1 MIETHDLLLEN
12 QQLREENY
20 LQKLQ
25 LQKDNLRISKL
36 ENQLE
41 QLLRTVYGKKSER
54 FAPTL
59 PGQGSFA
66 LDIPVLETPKA
77 KKETITYEREK
88 PSGKSNHKGR
98 LPLPDH
104 LQRVDIDIEPK
115 EDVTGLVKIGEE
127 ITEQLECE
135 PGKLFVKRYRR
146 AKYAKPQGEGVL
158 IGELPS
164 FIIPR
169 GIAGAGLL
177 ALIIIQKYVD
187 HLPLY
192 RQIEM
197 FKRMGIEIPS
207 STMSDWLA
215 MCIKELAPLYE
226 ALKTKILS
234 ASYLM
239 ADETPIK
246 VLDRDKRGNITLG
259 YYWVYRDPQSGLV
272 LFDYRPGRGG
282 DGPRD
287 ILKNFEGFL
296 QADGYNVYES
306 LDNKKITLIHCMA
319 HARRKF
325 DEALKD
331 DHIRANHV
339 LSAMQKLYVVER
351 TCREMKYSF
360 QQRYE
365 LRQEKSIPVLEEL
378 HQWLK
383 DNMTAG
389 NPKSP
394 IRIAIN
400 YSLQRWDKLML
411 YASNGMLE
419 IDNNLVENSIRP
431 VALGKKNYLFAGS
444 HASAQRA
451 AMIYS
456 LLGTCKLK
464 GVEPFQWL
472 KNIFEVLPDWKFNKL
487 EELLPKN

>member
-1 MIETHDLLLEN
+1 MIETQNLLLEN
-12 QQLREENY
+12 QQLKEEN
-20 LQKLQ
+20 QKL
-25 LQKDNLRISKL
+25 KSRIQKL
-36 ENQLE
+36 EHQIE
-41 QLLRTVYGKKSER
+41 QLIRIVYGKKSER
-54 FAPTL
+54 YAPTI
-59 PGQGSFA
+59 PGQIA
-66 LDIPVLETPKA
+66 LPLDIAAIETPEVKM
-77 KKETITYEREK
+77 ETVTYERGK

-98 LPLPDH
+98 VPIPDH

-115 EDVTGLVKIGEE
+115 EDVTGMVKIGEE

-135 PGKLFVKRYRR
+135 PGKLIVKRYRR
-146 AKYAKPQGEGVL
+146 AKYAKPKGEGVI

-192 RQIEM
+192 RQIEI

-215 MCIKELAPLYE
+215 MCIRELAPLYE
-226 ALKTKILS
+226 ALKAKLLS
-234 ASYLM
+234 ANYLM

-246 VLDRDKRGNITLG
+246 VLDRDKKGNIALG

-282 DGPRD
+282 EGPGD

-296 QADGYNVYES
+296 QADGYNVYEKF
-306 LDNKKITLIHCMA
+306 DTNKITLIHCMA

-325 DEALKD
+325 DEALKNNRPLAE
-331 DHIRANHV
+331 H
-339 LSAMQKLYVVER
+339 AMTEIQKLYEVER
-351 TCREMKYSF
+351 TCREMNYST
-360 QQRYE
+360 QQRYD
-365 LRQEKSIPVLEEL
+365 LRQEKSLPVLKQL

-383 DNMTAG
+383 ENSKTG
-389 NPKSP
+389 TPESS
-394 IRIAIN
+394 IRNAIT
-400 YSLQRWDKLML
+400 YSLKRWDKLMI
-411 YASNGMLE
+411 YASSGILE

-444 HASAQRA
+444 HKSAGLA

-472 KNIFEVLPDWKFNKL
+472 KNVFEVLPDWKANRL
-487 EELLPKN
+487 EELLP

>member
-1 MIETHDLLLEN
+1 MIETQELLLEN
-12 QQLREENY
+12 KKLREEI
-20 LQKLQ
+20 LHQQSQIQKLQ
-25 LQKDNLRISKL
+25 H
-36 ENQLE
+36 QLE
-41 QLLRTVYGKKSER
+41 QLLKIVYGKKSER

-66 LDIPVLETPKA
+66 LDIPALETPEVKT
-77 KKETITYEREK
+77 ETITYEREK

-135 PGKLFVKRYRR
+135 PGKLYVKRYRR
-146 AKYAKPQGEGVL
+146 SKYAKPKGEG
-158 IGELPS
+158 IITGELPS
-164 FIIPR
+164 FIVPR
-169 GIAGAGLL
+169 GIAGASLL

-215 MCIKELAPLYE
+215 MCIKELVPLYE
-226 ALKTKILS
+226 ALKAKLLS
-234 ASYLM
+234 ANYLM

-246 VLDRDKRGNITLG
+246 VLDRDKKGNIHLG
-259 YYWVYRDPQSGLV
+259 YYWVYRDPGSGLV
-272 LFDYRPGRGG
+272 LFDYRPGRGRE
-282 DGPRD
+282 GPED

-296 QADGYNVYES
+296 QADGYAVYENF
-306 LDNKKITLIHCMA
+306 DTKKIALIHCMA

-325 DEALKD
+325 DEALCD
-331 DHIRANHV
+331 DHERANYV
-339 LSAMQKLYVVER
+339 LLEMQKLYHVEKS
-351 TCREMKYSF
+351 CRELNYSH
-360 QQRYE
+360 QQRYD
-365 LRQEKSIPVLEEL
+365 LRQEKSLPVLKNL
-378 HQWLK
+378 HQWFK
-383 DNMTAG
+383 ENMQVG

-394 IRIAIN
+394 IRTAIH
-400 YSLQRWDKLML
+400 YSLQRWEKLMI
-411 YASNGMLE
+411 YASDGRLE

-444 HASAQRA
+444 HEAAKRA

-464 GVEPFQWL
+464 GVEPFAWL
-472 KNIFEVLPDWKFNKL
+472 KNVFEVLPDWKFNRL
-487 EELLPKN
+487 EELLP

>member
-1 MIETHDLLLEN
+1 MIETQELLLEN
-12 QQLREENY
+12 KKLREEI
-20 LQKLQ
+20 LHQQSQIQKLQ
-25 LQKDNLRISKL
+25 H
-36 ENQLE
+36 QLE
-41 QLLRTVYGKKSER
+41 QLLKIVYGKKSER

-66 LDIPVLETPKA
+66 LDIPALETPEVKT
-77 KKETITYEREK
+77 ETITYEREK

-135 PGKLFVKRYRR
+135 PGKLYVKRYRR
-146 AKYAKPQGEGVL
+146 AKYAKPKGEG
-158 IGELPS
+158 IITGELPS
-164 FIIPR
+164 FIVPR
-169 GIAGAGLL
+169 GIAGASLL

-215 MCIKELAPLYE
+215 MCIKELVPLYE
-226 ALKTKILS
+226 ALKAKLVS
-234 ASYLM
+234 ANYLM

-246 VLDRDKRGNITLG
+246 VLDRDKKGNIHLG
-259 YYWVYRDPQSGLV
+259 YYWVYRDPGSGLV
-272 LFDYRPGRGG
+272 LFDYRPGRGRE
-282 DGPRD
+282 GPED

-296 QADGYNVYES
+296 QADGYAVYENF
-306 LDNKKITLIHCMA
+306 DTKKIALIHCMA

-325 DEALKD
+325 DEALCD
-331 DHIRANHV
+331 DHERANYV
-339 LSAMQKLYVVER
+339 LLEMQKLYHVEKS
-351 TCREMKYSF
+351 CRELNYSH
-360 QQRYE
+360 QQRYD
-365 LRQEKSIPVLEEL
+365 LRQEKSLPVLKNL
-378 HQWLK
+378 HQWFK
-383 DNMTAG
+383 ENMQVG

-394 IRIAIN
+394 IRTAIH
-400 YSLQRWDKLML
+400 YSLQRWEKLMI
-411 YASNGMLE
+411 YASDGRLE

-444 HASAQRA
+444 HEAAKRA

-464 GVEPFQWL
+464 GVEPFAWL
-472 KNIFEVLPDWKFNKL
+472 KNVFEVLPDWKFNRL
-487 EELLPKN
+487 EELLP

>member
-1 MIETHDLLLEN
+1 MIETQELLLEN
-12 QQLREENY
+12 KKLREEI
-20 LQKLQ
+20 LHQQSQIQKLQ
-25 LQKDNLRISKL
+25 H
-36 ENQLE
+36 QLE
-41 QLLRTVYGKKSER
+41 QLLKIVYGKKSER

-66 LDIPVLETPKA
+66 LDIPALETPEVKT
-77 KKETITYEREK
+77 ETITYEREK

-135 PGKLFVKRYRR
+135 PGKLYVKRYRR
-146 AKYAKPQGEGVL
+146 SKYAKPKGEG
-158 IGELPS
+158 IITGELPS
-164 FIIPR
+164 FIVPR
-169 GIAGAGLL
+169 GIAGASLL

-215 MCIKELAPLYE
+215 MCIKELVPLYE
-226 ALKTKILS
+226 ALKAKLLS
-234 ASYLM
+234 ANYLM

-246 VLDRDKRGNITLG
+246 VLDRDKKGNIHLG
-259 YYWVYRDPQSGLV
+259 YYWVYRDPGSGLV
-272 LFDYRPGRGG
+272 LFDYRPGRGRE
-282 DGPRD
+282 GPED

-296 QADGYNVYES
+296 QADGYAVYENF
-306 LDNKKITLIHCMA
+306 DTKKIALIHCMA

-325 DEALKD
+325 DEALCD
-331 DHIRANHV
+331 DHERANYV
-339 LSAMQKLYVVER
+339 LLEMQKLYHVEKS
-351 TCREMKYSF
+351 CRELNYSH
-360 QQRYE
+360 QQRYD
-365 LRQEKSIPVLEEL
+365 LRQEKSLPVLKNL
-378 HQWLK
+378 HQWFK
-383 DNMTAG
+383 ENMQVG

-394 IRIAIN
+394 IRSAIH
-400 YSLQRWDKLML
+400 YSLQRWEKLMI
-411 YASNGMLE
+411 YASDGRLE

-444 HASAQRA
+444 HEAAKRA

-464 GVEPFQWL
+464 GVEPFAWL
-472 KNIFEVLPDWKFNKL
+472 KNVFEVLPDWKFNRL
-487 EELLPKN
+487 EELLP